1 MHRALLLS
9 LIFALSLLAPAA
21 LGKTHAEFKGSTKV
35 DKRLYAEFKLGE
47 GKNKLKV
54 TVGCEENSPGT
65 GRMRV
70 YFYKRSPQG
79 GWRQL
84 NDLRILLQRS
94 HKTKSTTF
102 TLPEGEY
109 KVYVNVNKVDYE
121 FKLEDAAED

>member
-1 MHRALLLS
+1 MKPFAVLPLLTAL
-9 LIFALSLLAPAA
+9 LLAPAVM
-21 LGKTHAEFKGSTKV
+21 GETYAEFNGSTKV
-35 DKRLYAEFKLGE
+35 DKRLYKEFDLKD
-47 GKNKLKV
+47 KTKLKV

-94 HKTKSTTF
+94 HKPKSKTF
-102 TLPEGEY
+102 SLPEGEY
-109 KVYVNVNKVDYE
+109 KVYVNVNKVDYQ
-121 FKLEDAAED
+121 FKLEDAESD